1 MSADAPT
8 QASSNLAAVPAPVC
22 QPDADLVQAV
32 TLSDVSWNVYVEL
45 RDNPANRGLRMTYI
59 NGELEIMTI
68 SGFHELIS
76 LMIDHFIME
85 WCIAMD
91 IDVRPSGSMTLRRKA
106 LNQGLEADQSY
117 YIQSE
122 PAVRGLELR
131 DVDQAPM
138 PDLAIGVEPT
148 SGAGR
153 KLAGYASLGV
163 PEVWRWRAETL
174 TVVRL
179 QSGEYQEHSHSEA
192 LKGFALDRLRSAL
205 SQRQQ
210 QSATALLRQFR
221 QGLQ

>member
-1 MSADAPT
+1 MPADAPIQT
-8 QASSNLAAVPAPVC
+8 DSNIATVPTPIC
-22 QPDADLVQAV
+22 QPNADLVQAV
-32 TLSDVSWNVYVEL
+32 TLTDVSWNVYVEL

-59 NGELEIMTI
+59 DGELEIMTI
-68 SGFHELIS
+68 SGFHESIS
-76 LMIDHFIME
+76 LMIHNFIME
-85 WCIAMD
+85 WCIAKD

-117 YIQSE
+117 YIESE
-122 PAVRGLELR
+122 AGVRELELR
-131 DVDQAPM
+131 DVDQAPI
-138 PDLAIGVEPT
+138 PDLAIEVEHT

-179 QSGEYQEHSHSEA
+179 HGGEYKEQAHSDS
-192 LKGFALDRLRSAL
+192 LKDFPLDRLRTAL

-221 QGLQ
+221 QGLH